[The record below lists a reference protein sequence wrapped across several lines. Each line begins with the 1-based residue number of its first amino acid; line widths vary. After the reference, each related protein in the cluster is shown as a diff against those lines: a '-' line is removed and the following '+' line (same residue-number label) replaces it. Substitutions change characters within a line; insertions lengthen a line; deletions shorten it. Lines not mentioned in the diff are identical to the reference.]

1 MNTLVTTVPRSA
13 ADCLASP
20 LTADIAPSRAT
31 RAPAARTAIE
41 LLRRL
46 QGGVLRLALPGGD
59 QLRFGEGHERAALTV
74 HDSRLFER
82 TLAEGD
88 IGFGE
93 SYIDGEW
100 DSDDLAALL
109 TLLAENRDTLDAA
122 IRGQWWPLLRH
133 RLRHWLRSNTRTG
146 SRRNILAHYDLGN
159 DFYALWLDPTMSYS
173 AALFGDSAS
182 SGGLAAAQRAKYLRL
197 LDRLDARPGQT
208 ILEIGCGWG
217 GFAEVAARDY
227 GCRVHGITLSP
238 AQLAYARERAAAGGW
253 ADRAEF
259 KLVDYRDLQGR
270 YDHIVSIEMFEAVGE
285 RYWPS
290 YFRQLRDRLK
300 PGGRAAIQTITI
312 ADERFSAYRRGT
324 DFIQRH
330 VFPGGMLPSPAAFE
344 RRAASADFRVADR
357 YAFGLDYARTLALWR
372 ESFEAAWPRIARLGF
387 DERFRRLWRFY
398 LAYCEAGFRAGTTDV
413 CHYLLERR

>member
-1 MNTLVTTVPRSA
+1 MNSLVTTATRSA
-13 ADCLASP
+13 ADYLAPP
-20 LTADIAPSRAT
+20 LTPDIAPGRAT
-31 RAPAARTAIE
+31 RAQATGATRTAIE

-46 QGGVLRLALPGGD
+46 NGGVLRL
-59 QLRFGEGHERAALTV
+59 GEGHERAALAV
-74 HDSRLFER
+74 HDARVFER

-93 SYIDGEW
+93 SYIDGDW

-133 RLRHWLRSNTRTG
+133 RLRHWLRANTRAG

-159 DFYALWLDPTMSYS
+159 DFYAAWLDPTMSYS
-173 AALFGDSAS
+173 AALFGD
-182 SGGLAAAQRAKYLRL
+182 GGDAGGYLDLAAAQRAKYLRL

-227 GCRVHGITLSP
+227 GCRVHGVTLSP

-259 KLVDYRDLQGR
+259 SLVDYRDLQGR

-290 YFRQLRDRLK
+290 YFRQLRGLLK

-312 ADERFSAYRRGT
+312 ADERFAAYRRGT

-344 RRAASADFRVADR
+344 RRATGADFVVADR

-413 CHYLLERR
+413 VHYLLERR